1 MHIVTYMVIL
11 RLAHGME
18 HKSTVCDVRMAPI
31 FYGTSLVTYVYSYII
46 VVAMCVMQ
54 TWRYGSWQHYAGL
67 TIMILFVHRHYGN
80 NYYIQHGI
88 QLILYNEKVW

>member
-1 MHIVTYMVIL
+1 MHIVTYMEM

-31 FYGTSLVTYVYSYII
+31 FYGTSLVTYVYLYII

-54 TWRYGSWQHYAGL
+54 TWSYGSWQHYAGL
-67 TIMILFVHRHYGN
+67 TIMILFVHKDTMVTMITCN
-80 NYYIQHGI
+80 M
-88 QLILYNEKVW
+88 VSS